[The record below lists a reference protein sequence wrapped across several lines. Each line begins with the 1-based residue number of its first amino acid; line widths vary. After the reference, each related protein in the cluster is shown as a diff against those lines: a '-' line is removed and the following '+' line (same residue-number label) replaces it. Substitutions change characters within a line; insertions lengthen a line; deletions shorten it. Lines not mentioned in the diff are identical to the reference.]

1 MQKSTISMIN
11 KIQQKYGCNP
21 DEARKILNLQRNL
34 KANQKQ
40 KQAKERRQLKLQ
52 KKREALD
59 LLRKKH
65 NCTLKEAKLYF
76 DVEKATPKGLLQVK
90 VMHISKAT
98 KLTTKKLNRTKRKIK
113 NSSVWTVSGGAVS
126 PR

>member
-1 MQKSTISMIN
+1 MIN
-11 KIQQKYGCNP
+11 NIQQKYRCNP

-40 KQAKERRQLKLQ
+40 EQAKERRQLKLQ

-76 DVEKATPKGLLQVK
+76 DVEIATPKGLLQVK